1 MNHVALHRSC
11 RPSKQPSSIAAHL
24 PTRHLDHYCGEI
36 GEPPV
41 PSDAPLAPHTRW
53 RLSGAPL
60 ATRTTRIGNLL
71 QQPFPVEPAD
81 IQATALFNGGLL
93 AEAVPVSRPYAA
105 HEYFLLSFLPKSLGK
120 FTGSRL
126 PVAQIAHT
134 YGLASHPKGM
144 NP

>member
-1 MNHVALHRSC
+1 
-11 RPSKQPSSIAAHL
+11 
-24 PTRHLDHYCGEI
+24 
-36 GEPPV
+36 
-41 PSDAPLAPHTRW
+41 
-53 RLSGAPL
+53 
-60 ATRTTRIGNLL
+60 
-71 QQPFPVEPAD
+71 VEPAD